1 MLARKA
7 AALAAT
13 LAAAQCVLMFCSATA
28 QAGIYKMY
36 SCNVPGKMTA
46 LPSAAPW
53 SAALDGRHTYYFNE
67 CASGGSFGIAL
78 NIKYMTAF
86 SSARLVLARPALG
99 PQSTVG
105 IVRYRT
111 WVTAQLGPY
120 AFIDDG
126 GAFSPPGGTTPDA
139 SPWES
144 VPFSRTNPAV
154 YIRLTCS
161 SADCYFD
168 STRPLQVRGVEVD
181 LQEDTPPQAVIDGGT
196 LVAPGLQSG
205 KSMLSYTATD
215 QESGVARVE
224 ALLGDVVVAT
234 EDLQS
239 NSALCPHTDWSA
251 CPVRH
256 AGDLVVD
263 TAVLSPGVYPVALR
277 VTDAAGNR
285 TLVNA
290 QHLATIGRATG
301 SSAPAV
307 LKAGFAGTRATH
319 TTNFGRSVR
328 ATGRLSDSAGN
339 PIPRAR
345 ITVVEN
351 PQGNRGKTRT
361 AHVVT
366 DAAGNFSYQLS
377 GRRPSRTIDLRYH
390 ARAGEAP
397 SAARRLHLRVRAAST
412 FRLSLRGVLVRY
424 SGRVL
429 SRPLPR
435 RGKKIYIQGRAAGG
449 SWQRFAQRRTDSK
462 GRFAGRYRLRV
473 RRPGVKLQ
481 FRVEVPKQSGYPFAA
496 RVGAVVS
503 RVVR

>member
-1 MLARKA
+1 MLARRA
-7 AALAAT
+7 AGLAAT
-13 LAAAQCVLMFCSATA
+13 LTAAHCFLMFCAAPA

-36 SCNVPGKMTA
+36 SCNVPGQMTA

-53 SAALDGRHTYYFNE
+53 TTALDGRHTYHFNE

-86 SSARLVLARPALG
+86 SSASLVLARPALG
-99 PQSTVG
+99 PQSTIG

-196 LVAPGLQSG
+196 LVGPGLQNG
-205 KSMLSYTATD
+205 KSVLSYTATD

-224 ALLGDVVVAT
+224 ALLGDVVVAA
-234 EDLQS
+234 EDLGS
-239 NSALCPHTDWSA
+239 NRARCPHTDWSA
-251 CPVRH
+251 CPARH

-263 TAVLSPGVYPVALR
+263 TAVMSPGVYPVALR

-290 QHLATIGRATG
+290 QHLATIGRANG
-301 SSAPAV
+301 SGAPAV
-307 LKAGFAGTRATH
+307 LKAGFAGTRTAH

-328 ATGRLSDSAGN
+328 ARGRLTDTVGH
-339 PIPRAR
+339 PIPRAH

-351 PQGNRGKTRT
+351 PYGTRSKTRS

-366 DAAGNFSYQLS
+366 DVAGNFSYLLS
-377 GRRPSRTIDLRYH
+377 GRRPSRTVDLLYH
-390 ARAGEAP
+390 RRAGEAP
-397 SAARRLHLRVRAAST
+397 SASRRLQLRVRAAST
-412 FRLSLRGVLVRY
+412 FQLSLRGVLVRY

-435 RGKKIYIQGRAAGG
+435 HGKKVFIQGRAAGG
-449 SWQRFAQRRTDSK
+449 TWQRFAQRRTDSK

-481 FRVEVPKQSGYPFAA
+481 FRVEVPKQSGYPFAP
-496 RVGAVVS
+496 RIGAVIS
-503 RVVR
+503 RIVR